1 MNVKKLKL
9 MHPMIQ
15 AYRYLHHLQAE
26 ILTSLSLIALIFC
39 RQISGYFA
47 DYNKDIWFAYF
58 ITVERFSML
67 LLLLST
73 HSYLK
78 NKCWIILELLLFFLV
93 QDFIDRVFFNI
104 KEWNLND
111 TVGIDLISLQ
121 LIIKTIKNV

>member
-93 QDFIDRVFFNI
+93 QDFIDRYTIF
-104 KEWNLND
+104 
-111 TVGIDLISLQ
+111 IDYSICTKKLFSANSANN
-121 LIIKTIKNV
+121 KTKSDSS